1 MVETA
6 APAPAAID
14 DATAVRVFRAL
25 GDCTR
30 YKMVRLL
37 IERGEVGVAELQAAF
52 PKSAPCISHH
62 TRILQECGLIGLRKA
77 GAFHFFHPRREMI
90 AVYSPGLL
98 AMGRSTALADCDE

>member
-6 APAPAAID
+6 RPQID
-14 DATAVRVFRAL
+14 DATAVKVFRAL

-77 GAFHFFHPRREMI
+77 GAFHFFHPRRETI

-98 AMGRSTALADCDE
+98 AAGAALALTDCDE

>member
-1 MVETA
+1 MAEVTV
-6 APAPAAID
+6 APATAID

-37 IERGEVGVAELQAAF
+37 IERGELGVADLQSAF
-52 PKSAPCISHH
+52 PLSAPCLSHH

-98 AMGRSTALADCDE
+98 VMGGSAGLADCDE

>member
-1 MVETA
+1 MAEATA
-6 APAPAAID
+6 APATID

-30 YKMVRLL
+30 FKVVRLL
-37 IERGEVGVAELQAAF
+37 IERGELGVSDLQAAF
-52 PKSAPCISHH
+52 PLSAPCLSHH

-98 AMGRSTALADCDE
+98 AMGSSAALADCDD

>member
-6 APAPAAID
+6 RPEID
-14 DATAVRVFRAL
+14 DATAVKVFRAL

-37 IERGEVGVAELQAAF
+37 IERGEVGVAELQTAF

-77 GAFHFFHPRREMI
+77 GAYHFFHPRREMI

-98 AMGRSTALADCDE
+98 AAGGVAQLTDCDD

>member
-1 MVETA
+1 MAEITA
-6 APAPAAID
+6 APPTVD

-37 IERGEVGVAELQAAF
+37 IERGELGVSDLQAAF
-52 PKSAPCISHH
+52 PLSAPCLSHH

-77 GAFHFFHPRREMI
+77 GAFHFFHPRRETI

-98 AMGRSTALADCDE
+98 ALAGSGALADCDE